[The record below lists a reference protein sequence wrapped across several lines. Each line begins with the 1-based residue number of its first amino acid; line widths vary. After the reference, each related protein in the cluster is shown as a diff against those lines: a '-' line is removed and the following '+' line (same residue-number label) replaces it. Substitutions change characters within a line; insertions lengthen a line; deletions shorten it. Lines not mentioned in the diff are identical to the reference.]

1 MNLRGSIDNQ
11 PFDDR
16 NLPPTGRI
24 ELILRR
30 WFEEEKERRG
40 NERKEKGSEEKN
52 ERNYIR
58 FISTL
63 EEKQQ
68 TLRNN
73 RLYDEINYYFNE
85 YET

>member
-1 MNLRGSIDNQ
+1 MKKKRKGVETN
-11 PFDDR
+11 
-16 NLPPTGRI
+16 GR
-24 ELILRR
+24 RR
-30 WFEEEKERRG
+30 EAR
-40 NERKEKGSEEKN
+40 KN

-58 FISTL
+58 FVSTL

>member
-16 NLPPTGRI
+16 NLPSHWKDPTNSSKMKKKRKGVETNGR
-24 ELILRR
+24 RR
-30 WFEEEKERRG
+30 EAR
-40 NERKEKGSEEKN
+40 KN

-58 FISTL
+58 FVSTL